1 MLEIAIHSPRQHR
14 QFHHDGGRLVLART
28 GNSHTSWAPVAHEYD
43 DENGACVEI
52 LPQADHIA
60 LALAGCEA
68 ECQCGRACDLKG
80 NCEIPVPAAF
90 TIGDTRF
97 EITDSS
103 AAASKQKRTLQKLLV
118 DKASVRSQRGSATGP
133 SPATLSRWFAALG
146 TLNHWATSLQ
156 ELYVQ
161 AARCAVE
168 AIGLDGAMV
177 LRRRDNDWEIAASHL
192 PHPELG
198 IHYDVD
204 VLNSFLESLETRF
217 HGAKDFADF
226 NPQSAVRLGSPKETR
241 SPQSPALVVSPLRN
255 SRGTLVGAIYGY
267 RSVRTGNSRRGI
279 RYLEAH
285 WLELLAGAVSDA
297 MSRLERESETDRR
310 RALLER
316 AYAIAPDQPE
326 RKFIGET
333 REVSLLFA
341 DLRDFTRMSHEL
353 EMDVVYELL
362 GQVMDVLTAA
372 VMDHDGLVLDYY
384 GDGLAAMWN
393 APADQAD
400 HAELACRAGVRMLEL
415 LPDVAADWAGTI
427 EGGLRLGVGIHTGM
441 ARVGN
446 AGSSR
451 RTKYG
456 PRGANVNLTSRV
468 ESATK
473 ELGVPMIVTAATAKQ
488 LSNRL
493 ATHRVCR
500 VRLAGVDNPVDLFS
514 VELAAAAQQSA
525 ADWQLYEAALRA
537 FEKGDFETAASTL
550 STLMTSAIETPAQF
564 LASVIEREQ
573 SRRQNRRRGDDG
585 TSNFNGIITLNRK

>member
-14 QFHHDGGRLVLART
+14 QFHHNGGRLVLARS
-28 GNSHTSWAPVAHEYD
+28 GNSHTSWAPVAREHAD
-43 DENGACVEI
+43 DTGACVEI
-52 LPQADHIA
+52 LPQVDHIS

-68 ECQCGRACDLKG
+68 ECHCGRACDLKG
-80 NCEIPVPAAF
+80 QCEIPVPAAF

-103 AAASKQKRTLQKLLV
+103 AAASEQKRPLQKLLV

-204 VLNSFLESLETRF
+204 VLNSLLESLETRF
-217 HGAKDFADF
+217 H
-226 NPQSAVRLGSPKETR
+226 SAQDIEDSN
-241 SPQSPALVVSPLRN
+241 PQSPALVVSPLRN
-255 SRGTLVGAIYGY
+255 SAGALVGAIYGY
-267 RSVRTGNSRRGI
+267 RSVRAGNSRRGI

-285 WLELLAGAVSDA
+285 WIELLGGAVSDA

-316 AYAIAPDQPE
+316 AYALAPDQPE
-326 RKFIGET
+326 RKFVGET

-415 LPDVAADWAGTI
+415 LPDVAADWADTI

-473 ELGVPMIVTAATAKQ
+473 ELGVPMIVTGTTVKQ
-488 LSNRL
+488 LSNRV
-493 ATHRVCR
+493 AAHRVCR
-500 VRLAGVDNPVDLFS
+500 AKLAGVEEPVELFS
-514 VELAAAAQQSA
+514 VQLATAAKESET
-525 ADWQLYEAALRA
+525 DWQAYDRALRA
-537 FEKGDFETAASTL
+537 FEKGDFENTAWMLT
-550 STLMTSAIETPAQF
+550 TLMTSAKELPAQF
-564 LASVIEREQ
+564 LANYIAREQ
-573 SRRQNRRRGDDG
+573 SRRQNRRRGDDRG
-585 TSNFNGIITLNRK
+585 ATFNGVVTLNRK